1 MKIAARASWWRVRGR
16 RWLAGWV
23 AGIARRPLLVV
34 LITLVACV
42 VGGLHTISVL
52 TINTSTLDMLA
63 DDLPFRRNFDA
74 LDAAFPQDY
83 RTILVVV
90 ESDAPGASARRA
102 RNIASALAAGAPHVR
117 SVFYPEADPFFSRNG
132 LLYLSAGE
140 LQDLVDRLA
149 TAQPMLAALARDPS
163 LTGLAG
169 VLRLALA
176 NLAGAAEAG
185 ADAALATAL
194 TSVAETIE
202 SVTAGRPQPLQWR
215 RLMAGAAASLTNENR
230 QIIVVEPVLDFAAL
244 APAEGAVASIR
255 SVVAATAAVDETA
268 ARVRVRLTGELLM
281 LADELT
287 SVRQNIGVVGLVSFV
302 LVLALLIAGL
312 RSTRLFIAVVL
323 TLIAGLILT
332 AWFAAVAIGQL
343 NLISV
348 TFAVLFIGLSVDFGI
363 HYALRVQELNDRGVG
378 IGLAQR
384 EAAAGVGGGLVLS
397 AAVAAVGFL
406 AFLPTAYRGLAE
418 LGVIAAAGM
427 AIAAFLNLS
436 LLPALITL
444 MPPAR
449 LSRPRA
455 QGRLAA
461 AIAALTEQHPRR
473 VLAGAS
479 VLALACLAAV
489 PRVWFD
495 DSAFAL
501 RDPASESVATMLDLL
516 NDTRVDPFRAMVLAP
531 DEASAEVLADR
542 LRPLPSV
549 REVLTL
555 SDFVPSDQAAK
566 LSILEQAALLMTA
579 VTAAPAPPAPPPPEA
594 LRASLEE
601 LAAAARAAAV
611 ADART
616 PISAAAGRLVA
627 AIAAGEWSK
636 DAITKLDRSLVA
648 VFPSALADLTQ
659 ALSAAPFTADDL
671 PSVLLERRRTADNR
685 ILVEVFARDDQRLQ
699 ANRRR
704 FAADV
709 QSVAPDASGESIVV
723 TEAGY
728 AVLRAFEQAG
738 TLAGVV
744 IIALLLPVFRSVR
757 ATVVVFS
764 PLLLAAGLTVA
775 TGVVLGQ
782 PFNFANVIVLPL
794 LFGLGVAGGIH
805 MVLRGQEERTL
816 ALLETSTPRAVLY
829 SALTTIGSFGSLALS
844 SHPGMRSMGVLLTV
858 ALIWT
863 TVCTVFVLPALR
875 LSLLPPSL
883 LAKSRPVRQQVDAAT
898 GKRRV

>member
-1 MKIAARASWWRVRGR
+1 MRTTAHVGSLRVRGR

-23 AGIARRPLLVV
+23 AAVGRWPRLVV
-34 LITLVACV
+34 LITLIGCV
-42 VGGLHTISVL
+42 VGGLHTAAVL

-90 ESDAPGASARRA
+90 ESDVPAAAARRA
-102 RNIASALAAGAPHVR
+102 GRIATALAAGAPHVHT
-117 SVFYPEADPFFSRNG
+117 VFYPEADPFFTRNG
-132 LLYLSAGE
+132 LLYLGVGE

-149 TAQPMLAALARDPS
+149 AAQPMLAALARDPS
-163 LTGLAG
+163 LAGLAG
-169 VLRLALA
+169 VLQLALA

-194 TSVAETIE
+194 TSVAATIE
-202 SVTAGRPQPLQWR
+202 SVATGHPQPLQWR
-215 RLMAGAAASLTNENR
+215 RLMAGASLTDGNR
-230 QIIVVEPVLDFAAL
+230 QIVVVEPVLDFSAL
-244 APAEGAVASIR
+244 APAEGAVASLRRVI
-255 SVVAATAAVDETA
+255 AATDTADEAAA
-268 ARVRVRLTGELLM
+268 QVRVRLTGELLM

-302 LVLALLIAGL
+302 LVLVLLIAGL
-312 RSTRLFIAVVL
+312 RSLRLFAAVVL
-323 TLIAGLILT
+323 VLIAGLILT
-332 AWFAAVAIGQL
+332 AWFAAMTIGQL

-378 IGLAQR
+378 IGLALR
-384 EAAAGVGGGLVLS
+384 EAAAGVGGGLVIS
-397 AAVAAVGFL
+397 AVVAAVGFL

-418 LGVIAAAGM
+418 LGMIAAAGM

-444 MPPAR
+444 MPPKR
-449 LSRPRA
+449 LGRPRA
-455 QGRLAA
+455 AGRLANA
-461 AIAALTEQHPRR
+461 VTALTERHPRR
-473 VLAGAS
+473 VLAAAS

-501 RDPASESVATMLDLL
+501 RDPASESVATLLDLL
-516 NDTRVDPFRAMVLAP
+516 NDTRVDPFRAMVLAA
-531 DEASAEVLADR
+531 DEASAEALASR
-542 LRPLPSV
+542 LGALPTV
-549 REVLTL
+549 REVRTL
-555 SDFVPSDQAAK
+555 SDFVPADQAAK
-566 LSILEQAALLMTA
+566 LSILDEAALLMTA

-611 ADART
+611 ADAGT
-616 PISAAAGRLVA
+616 PIGAAAGRLAA
-627 AIAAGEWSK
+627 AIAAGNWSK
-636 DAITKLDRSLVA
+636 DAVIRLDRSLVA
-648 VFPSALADLTQ
+648 DFPSALADLTQ
-659 ALSAAPFTADDL
+659 ALGAVPFTVDDL
-671 PSVLLERRRTADNR
+671 PVALLERRRTADGR
-685 ILVEVFARDDQRLQ
+685 TLVEVFARDDQRLQ

-709 QSVAPDASGESIVV
+709 QSVSPDASGESIVV

-728 AVLRAFEQAG
+728 AVLRAFVQAG
-738 TLAGVV
+738 ALAGVV
-744 IIALLLPVFRSVR
+744 ILALLLAVFRSVR

-764 PLLLAAGLTVA
+764 PLLLATGLTVA
-775 TGVVLGQ
+775 TGVVIGQ

-805 MVLRGQEERTL
+805 MVLRGEEERTV

-863 TVCTVFVLPALR
+863 TACTVLVLPALR
-875 LSLLPPSL
+875 SSLLPRSAPASGQPG
-883 LAKSRPVRQQVDAAT
+883 KRPAAT
-898 GKRRV
+898 TRRGT

>member
-1 MKIAARASWWRVRGR
+1 MRTAAHIGSWRVRGR

-23 AGIARRPLLVV
+23 AGIARWPRLVV
-34 LITLVACV
+34 LITLAACV
-42 VGGLHTISVL
+42 VGVLHTASVL

-63 DDLPFRRNFDA
+63 KDLPFRRNFDA

-90 ESDAPGASARRA
+90 ESDAPDAAARRA
-102 RNIASALAAGAPHVR
+102 VHIAAALAAGAPHVR

-132 LLYLSAGE
+132 LLYLGVGE
-140 LQDLVDRLA
+140 LQELVDRLSA
-149 TAQPMLAALARDPS
+149 AQPMLAALAAEPS
-163 LTGLAG
+163 LAGLAG
-169 VLRLALA
+169 VLSLALA
-176 NLAGAAEAG
+176 NVAEAAEAG
-185 ADAALATAL
+185 ADAALAMAL
-194 TSVAETIE
+194 TSVAATIE
-202 SVTAGRPQPLQWR
+202 SVARGRPEPLQWR
-215 RLMAGAAASLTNENR
+215 RLMAGAAASLTDENR
-230 QIIVVEPVLDFAAL
+230 QIIVVEPLLDFSAL
-244 APAEGAVASIR
+244 APAESAVASIR
-255 SVVAATAAVDETA
+255 SVVAATAAADDA
-268 ARVRVRLTGELLM
+268 AAHVRVRLTGELLM

-287 SVRQNIGVVGLVSFV
+287 SVRQNIGVVGLVSFALV
-302 LVLALLIAGL
+302 LVLLIAGL
-312 RSTRLFIAVVL
+312 RSLRLFFSVVL

-332 AWFAAVAIGQL
+332 AWFAAVTIGQL

-363 HYALRVQELNDRGVG
+363 HYGLRVQELNDRGVG

-418 LGVIAAAGM
+418 LGMIAAAGM

-444 MPPAR
+444 MPLDR
-449 LSRPRA
+449 RVRPRA
-455 QGRLAA
+455 PGRLAA
-461 AIAALTEQHPRR
+461 AIAVLTERHPGR
-473 VLAGAS
+473 VMAAAS
-479 VLALACLAAV
+479 VLAVACLAAL

-501 RDPASESVATMLDLL
+501 RDPASESVATLLDLL
-516 NDTRVDPFRAMVLAP
+516 DDRRVDPFRAMVLAP
-531 DEASAEVLADR
+531 DEASAEALASR
-542 LRPLPSV
+542 LGALPSV

-555 SDFVPSDQAAK
+555 DDFVPADQADK
-566 LSILEQAALLMTA
+566 LAILDQAALLMTA
-579 VTAAPAPPAPPPPEA
+579 VTASPAPAAPPPPAA
-594 LRASLEE
+594 LRAHLMD

-611 ADART
+611 EVRA
-616 PISAAAGRLVA
+616 PVSAAAGRLVA
-627 AIAAGEWSK
+627 AIAGQAWS
-636 DAITKLDRSLVA
+636 DTAIAALDRSLVA
-648 VFPSALADLTQ
+648 DFPSALADLTQ
-659 ALSAAPFTADDL
+659 ALNAAPFTADDL
-671 PSVLLERRRTADNR
+671 PAALLERRRTADGR
-685 ILVEVFARDDQRLQ
+685 ILVEVFAREDQRLQ

-709 QSVAPDASGESIVV
+709 QAVAPDASGESIVV

-728 AVLRAFEQAG
+728 AVLRSFVQAG
-738 TLAGVV
+738 ALAGAV
-744 IIALLLPVFRSVR
+744 IFALLITVFRSVR
-757 ATVVVFS
+757 ATGVVFS

-775 TGVVLGQ
+775 TGVVIGQ

-805 MVLRGQEERTL
+805 MVLRGQEERAVT
-816 ALLETSTPRAVLY
+816 LLETSTPRAVLY

-863 TVCTVFVLPALR
+863 TVCTVFVLPPLR
-875 LSLLPPSL
+875 LWLLPPSS
-883 LAKSRPVRQQVDAAT
+883 LATPGGSGPGPSGKDPAA
-898 GKRRV
+898 GER

>member
-1 MKIAARASWWRVRGR
+1 MRTAAHVGSWRGRGR

-23 AGIARRPLLVV
+23 ASIARWPRLVV
-34 LITLVACV
+34 LIILAGCV
-42 VGGLHTISVL
+42 VGALHTASVL

-90 ESDAPGASARRA
+90 ESDVPGAAARRA
-102 RNIASALAAGAPHVR
+102 ARIATALAAGAPHVR

-140 LQDLVDRLA
+140 LQELVDRLA
-149 TAQPMLAALARDPS
+149 AAQPMLAALAREPS
-163 LTGLAG
+163 LAGVAG

-176 NLAGAAEAG
+176 NVAGTAEAG

-194 TSVAETIE
+194 TSVAATIE
-202 SVTAGRPQPLQWR
+202 SVARGRPEPLQWR
-215 RLMAGAAASLTNENR
+215 RLMAGAAAALTDENR
-230 QIIVVEPVLDFAAL
+230 QIIVVEPLLDFSAL
-244 APAEGAVASIR
+244 APAENAVASIR
-255 SVVAATAAVDETA
+255 SVVAATAAADDPA
-268 ARVRVRLTGELLM
+268 ALVRVRLTGELLM

-287 SVRQNIGVVGLVSFV
+287 SVQQNIGVVGLVSFALV
-302 LVLALLIAGL
+302 LVLLIAGL
-312 RSTRLFIAVVL
+312 RSWRLFFAVVL

-332 AWFAAVAIGQL
+332 AWFAAVTLGQL

-363 HYALRVQELNDRGVG
+363 HYGLRVQELNDRGVG

-418 LGVIAAAGM
+418 LGMIAAAGM

-436 LLPALITL
+436 FLPALITL
-444 MPPAR
+444 MPLER
-449 LSRPRA
+449 RVRPRA
-455 QGRLAA
+455 PGRLAA
-461 AIAALTEQHPRR
+461 AIAVLTDRHPGR
-473 VLAGAS
+473 VMAAAS
-479 VLALACLAAV
+479 VLAVACLAAV
-489 PRVWFD
+489 PRAWFD

-501 RDPASESVATMLDLL
+501 RDPASESVATLMDLL
-516 NDTRVDPFRAMVLAP
+516 DDRRVDPFRAMVLAP
-531 DEASAEVLADR
+531 DEGSAEALASR
-542 LRPLPSV
+542 LRALPSV
-549 REVLTL
+549 REVLML
-555 SDFVPSDQAAK
+555 SDFVPAAQAEK
-566 LSILEQAALLMTA
+566 LAILDQAALLMTA
-579 VTAAPAPPAPPPPEA
+579 VTAAPAPMASPPPLD
-594 LRASLEE
+594 LRAHLMD
-601 LAAAARAAAV
+601 LTAAARAAAV
-611 ADART
+611 EVRT
-616 PISAAAGRLVA
+616 PVSAAAGRLVA
-627 AIAAGEWSK
+627 AIAGQAWS
-636 DAITKLDRSLVA
+636 DTAIAALDRSLVGD
-648 VFPSALADLTQ
+648 FPSALVDLTQ

-671 PSVLLERRRTADNR
+671 PAALLDRRRTADGR

-728 AVLRAFEQAG
+728 AVLRSFLQAG
-738 TLAGVV
+738 ALAGVV
-744 IIALLLPVFRSVR
+744 IFALLIAVFRSVR
-757 ATVVVFS
+757 ATGVVFS

-775 TGVVLGQ
+775 TGVVIGQ

-794 LFGLGVAGGIH
+794 LFGLGVAGGLH
-805 MVLRGQEERTL
+805 MVLRGQEERAVT
-816 ALLETSTPRAVLY
+816 LLETSTPRAVFY

-875 LSLLPPSL
+875 LWLLPPSL
-883 LAKSRPVRQQVDAAT
+883 LATPGRSGEGLPANTQH
-898 GKRRV
+898 GM